1 MGDCSQRRKVVCP
14 DVLTYFKLTSSPRY
28 VAELVK
34 MKDTFIE
41 PLLHP
46 FSLSPVPSTP
56 RNYQLDYDDYP
67 RSDSPQESVDQL
79 PIAARFMS
87 PVGFRPETPTTPT
100 GDRDKD
106 TPNIDG
112 ESLDTDDEDEG
123 DDRIGRSYMSS
134 KRPSGKTSQAAKHN
148 HPRSPYRSTATRTA
162 VKSTGAAVP
171 FPTRSHQSLPVT
183 PRVNPNLSTP
193 SLNLQHLT
201 HEQDRE
207 RKHSQGQTTTAQ
219 GARVLRK
226 FRKSQTTNDSLVNG
240 AVAPHQLPDDLR
252 ICLET
257 VESGIFDGHLRLSE
271 GLRKRYDEQYPLVRS
286 LADVF
291 VTNVGSF
298 SYSLLRTLTKHFF
311 VVASIPRL
319 CNICSPP
326 GTSPRTG

>member
-1 MGDCSQRRKVVCP
+1 
-14 DVLTYFKLTSSPRY
+14 
-28 VAELVK
+28 

-46 FSLSPVPSTP
+46 FSLSPTP
-56 RNYQLDYDDYP
+56 RNYQPDYDDYP

-134 KRPSGKTSQAAKHN
+134 KRPSGKSSQAAKHN
-148 HPRSPYRSTATRTA
+148 HPRSPYTATRTA
-162 VKSTGAAVP
+162 VKSTGVAVP
-171 FPTRSHQSLPVT
+171 FPTRSHQSLPPA
-183 PRVNPNLSTP
+183 PRVHPNLSTP
-193 SLNLQHLT
+193 SLNPQYLT
-201 HEQDRE
+201 HDQDRE
-207 RKHSQGQTTTAQ
+207 RKHSQGQVAPVQ
-219 GARVLRK
+219 GTRVLRK
-226 FRKSQTTNDSLVNG
+226 FRKSQTTNDSLVGG

-291 VTNVGSF
+291 VTNVGDILS
-298 SYSLLRTLTKHFF
+298 STRSHINSLLLM
-311 VVASIPRL
+311 
-319 CNICSPP
+319 
-326 GTSPRTG
+326 